1 MYVCGVCGA
10 YATGTG
16 GAEVG
21 SAGTSAAT
29 AQQMQRAVPAANAVL
44 ATSAAKP
51 PRSAPKVCAPLWEIE
66 CRQGDAVSNE
76 LFVRL
81 KFKPR
86 NQVPAVTRGS
96 DRVPR

>member
-44 ATSAAKP
+44 ATSAAISCCP
-51 PRSAPKVCAPLWEIE
+51 PGAPQKYAHPSGKENVGKVTPF
-66 CRQGDAVSNE
+66 QMNFS
-76 LFVRL
+76 
-81 KFKPR
+81 
-86 NQVPAVTRGS
+86 
-96 DRVPR
+96 